1 VGGVVDFPWLA
12 HNLTA
17 VRKLTVTI
25 VPANLRATHQFTP
38 MRFIA
43 YLMLLYSL
51 FSFGT
56 GIRDQSRGL
65 TMGTGIRDQSRG
77 LTMDRKGAAEDPVS
91 KRTEEELFW
100 GLISYRYS
108 LGAVFL
114 IGGFVVLGIAKR
126 HDASDPIAPDFTAN
140 VKEEPVDPM
149 LEEELRKRRG
159 GLR

>member
-1 VGGVVDFPWLA
+1 VVDFPWLA
-12 HNLTA
+12 HRLTA
-17 VRKLTVTI
+17 LRKLTVAI
-25 VPANLRATHQFTP
+25 VPANLCATHPFTP

-56 GIRDQSRGL
+56 GIHDQSRGV
-65 TMGTGIRDQSRG
+65 TTARRGIVR
-77 LTMDRKGAAEDPVS
+77 GAAKEPVS
-91 KRTEEELFW
+91 KRTEEERFW

-108 LGAVFL
+108 LGAVFF

-126 HDASDPIAPDFTAN
+126 HDASDPIAPDLTPN
-140 VKEEPVDPM
+140 EKEEPVDPM
-149 LEEELRKRRG
+149 LEEELRKRRS

>member
-1 VGGVVDFPWLA
+1 VQLGVVDFPWLA
-12 HNLTA
+12 HNLTTL
-17 VRKLTVTI
+17 RKLTEAI
-25 VPANLRATHQFTP
+25 VPANLRTTHQFTP

-56 GIRDQSRGL
+56 GIY
-65 TMGTGIRDQSRG
+65 DQSRG
-77 LTMDRKGAAEDPVS
+77 LTMDRRGAAEEPVS
-91 KRTEEELFW
+91 KRTEEERFW
-100 GLISYRYS
+100 GLISYRFS

-114 IGGFVVLGIAKR
+114 IGGFVVLGIVKR
-126 HDASDPIAPDFTAN
+126 HDASDPISPDLTAN